1 MGKQGSTIMDWYLAV
16 LKKYAQFSGRAR
28 RKEYWYFTLFNV
40 IFSVVLS
47 FVDGL
52 TGTWNPE
59 SGVGLLSG
67 IYSLAVLIPAI
78 AVGVRR
84 LHDTGRSA
92 WWLLILLI
100 PLIGVI
106 IFLVFMVLES
116 QEGENQYGPSPK
128 LAA

>member
-1 MGKQGSTIMDWYLAV
+1 MDWYLAV

-100 PLIGVI
+100 PLVGVI

>member
-1 MGKQGSTIMDWYLAV
+1 MDWYLAV

-52 TGTWNPE
+52 TGTFDAE

-67 IYSLAVLIPAI
+67 LYSLAVLIPSI

-100 PLIGVI
+100 PLVGVI

-128 LAA
+128 LSA

>member
-1 MGKQGSTIMDWYLAV
+1 MDWYLAV

-92 WWLLILLI
+92 WWVLILLI

>member
-1 MGKQGSTIMDWYLAV
+1 MDWYLAV